1 MLVLVV
7 YLVSTVIFF
16 SWFLIWHVSFNWSLN
31 VLSVRLG
38 DSGAYF
44 NLLFLQAVH
53 RCLDLACSRWP
64 VLVGCGSSDSSFS
77 GSSCCYVC
85 LLDLVSR
92 GLPLVLAGA
101 AWGSRGRSSWAELLA
116 VGWLGKEWD
125 QVSSLC
131 PLLPCHLWAGEEHPS
146 LAGSRGFLDGTSYCS
161 SALWPVPCTSSG
173 VSGGRRTW
181 GLWGGEDCC
190 GLLLWPGPHHW
201 FFLPCSL
208 SLGQKGDSWALMGRR
223 LSLLAVHFWGGSP
236 SVCLAGAGWPHV
248 ARGTPV
254 ASPGSWPSPTAFCS
268 QTSRWAARDRPPSPV
283 GWGSPGY
290 PASAS
295 VVLPGLGPKDST
307 SFPSTF
313 QSSSLVVPF
322 AIPSVDSCVRW
333 GGSGKDGLCHVT
345 WIRSQA
351 FLLRAQSL
359 SCVQLFAARGL

>member
-77 GSSCCYVC
+77 GSSCCHFC

-146 LAGSRGFLDGTSYCS
+146 FAGSRGFLDGTSYCS

-173 VSGGRRTW
+173 VSGGSGACGAERTAM
-181 GLWGGEDCC
+181 GSCC
-190 GLLLWPGPHHW
+190 GRVPITGSSCRVSFLLAERGILGPW
-201 FFLPCSL
+201 WEGDCL
-208 SLGQKGDSWALMGRR
+208 SWLFIFEEARR
-223 LSLLAVHFWGGSP
+223 LSVLLV
-236 SVCLAGAGWPHV
+236 LAGPMLPEG
-248 ARGTPV
+248 
-254 ASPGSWPSPTAFCS
+254 
-268 QTSRWAARDRPPSPV
+268 PP
-283 GWGSPGY
+283 
-290 PASAS
+290 
-295 VVLPGLGPKDST
+295 
-307 SFPSTF
+307 
-313 QSSSLVVPF
+313 
-322 AIPSVDSCVRW
+322 
-333 GGSGKDGLCHVT
+333 
-345 WIRSQA
+345 
-351 FLLRAQSL
+351 
-359 SCVQLFAARGL
+359 